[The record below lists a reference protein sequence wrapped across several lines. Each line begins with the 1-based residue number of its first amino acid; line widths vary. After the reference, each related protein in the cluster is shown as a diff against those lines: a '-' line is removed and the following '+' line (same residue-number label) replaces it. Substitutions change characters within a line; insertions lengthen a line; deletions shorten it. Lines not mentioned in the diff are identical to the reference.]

1 MSELNIVKAQIN
13 GIECELV
20 NMTPHPVTVYQM
32 DGATAVVTVPSS
44 GMVRVAETVQTLSS
58 GEGQVPIVDIERDPN
73 QIEGLPDFNED
84 RFVIV
89 SDLAYQAAKPL
100 GRDDL
105 LRPGPAVRD
114 ARGRIVGCK
123 GLAI

>member
-1 MSELNIVKAQIN
+1 MTELNIVKAKIN
-13 GIECELV
+13 GAERELV

-32 DGATAVVTVPSS
+32 DGETPVVTVPSS
-44 GMVRVAETVQTLSS
+44 GMVRVAETVQMLSS
-58 GEGQVPIVDIERDPN
+58 DEGQVPLVDIERDPN
-73 QIEGLPDFNED
+73 RIEGLPLYNED
-84 RFVIV
+84 RYVIV

-100 GRDDL
+100 SRSDL

-114 ARGRIVGCK
+114 ETGRIVGCK